1 MGRILTGALVL
12 IVGYVSF
19 PLGNSILHFNKP
31 YFNMLVEQCYKETSY
46 SRGKCINYD
55 YLGKK

>member
-31 YFNMLVEQCYKETSY
+31 YILLDCHAVSPVRRE
-46 SRGKCINYD
+46 RGI
-55 YLGKK
+55 LSGKVIL